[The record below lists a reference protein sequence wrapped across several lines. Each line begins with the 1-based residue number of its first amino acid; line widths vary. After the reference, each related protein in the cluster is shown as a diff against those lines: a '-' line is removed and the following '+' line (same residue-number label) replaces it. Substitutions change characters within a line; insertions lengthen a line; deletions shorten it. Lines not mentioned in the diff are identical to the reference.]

1 MCTATAR
8 LSASDKFALVE
19 SLLAELAG
27 EDAAGQPVALLAE
40 GLRALERIDAVGA
53 ALRGRL
59 LQAFDAQEGSICDGQ
74 RNTRTWLVNCL
85 QVTKGQTVEYKAL
98 QALAAKH
105 EPLLAAL
112 LDRVLTKSAALQVAR
127 WTKAIPAEY
136 RAEGEEIVVTAAR
149 TGADLRSLAAI
160 CAEIRELTA
169 GPDPDDNLDDDPR
182 LDRSVS
188 LDTTIDGVGVLR
200 GDLTAECAAMVESV
214 LDALSAPA
222 GGEDLRTGPQRYH
235 DALEEAM
242 RRLLASGLLPKRA
255 GQPVKALAH
264 IHFTELLAMDQDSVL
279 QDKWITDYRAR
290 WAGHRAAASAG
301 PADGGAW
308 LTGEAARA
316 IACDA
321 MIVPVVTGDLDP
333 AAIEDLIAL
342 CVRYD
347 QARHGGAG
355 PDSPQTGQTGTAPQ
369 DGQPQASGQDGQPDA
384 IGQPDASQ
392 QPAGGTGTSDGTPRG
407 TASAE
412 VLDELEQQIL
422 ARVIQII
429 SGPGGLASFLRSNLL
444 GRPLAGPSLPLDV
457 GQP

>member
-1 MCTATAR
+1 MMQNR
-8 LSASDKFALVE
+8 S
-19 SLLAELAG
+19 
-27 EDAAGQPVALLAE
+27 
-40 GLRALERIDAVGA
+40 
-53 ALRGRL
+53 GR
-59 LQAFDAQEGSICDGQ
+59 
-74 RNTRTWLVNCL
+74 
-85 QVTKGQTVEYKAL
+85 
-98 QALAAKH
+98 
-105 EPLLAAL
+105 
-112 LDRVLTKSAALQVAR
+112 
-127 WTKAIPAEY
+127 
-136 RAEGEEIVVTAAR
+136 
-149 TGADLRSLAAI
+149 
-160 CAEIRELTA
+160 
-169 GPDPDDNLDDDPR
+169 
-182 LDRSVS
+182 
-188 LDTTIDGVGVLR
+188 
-200 GDLTAECAAMVESV
+200 
-214 LDALSAPA
+214 
-222 GGEDLRTGPQRYH
+222 
-235 DALEEAM
+235 M

-290 WAGHRAAASAG
+290 WAGHRAAASTG

-333 AAIEDLIAL
+333 AAMEDLIAL

-347 QARHGGAG
+347 QARH
-355 PDSPQTGQTGTAPQ
+355 APQ
-369 DGQPQASGQDGQPDA
+369 DGQPQDGQPQAAVQDGQPDA

-392 QPAGGTGTSDGTPRG
+392 PPAGGTGTGDGTPGG

-422 ARVIQII
+422 ARVIQIM

-444 GRPLAGPSLPLDV
+444 GKPLAGPSLPLDV

>member
-1 MCTATAR
+1 MMQKH
-8 LSASDKFALVE
+8 S
-19 SLLAELAG
+19 
-27 EDAAGQPVALLAE
+27 
-40 GLRALERIDAVGA
+40 
-53 ALRGRL
+53 GR
-59 LQAFDAQEGSICDGQ
+59 
-74 RNTRTWLVNCL
+74 
-85 QVTKGQTVEYKAL
+85 
-98 QALAAKH
+98 
-105 EPLLAAL
+105 
-112 LDRVLTKSAALQVAR
+112 
-127 WTKAIPAEY
+127 
-136 RAEGEEIVVTAAR
+136 
-149 TGADLRSLAAI
+149 
-160 CAEIRELTA
+160 
-169 GPDPDDNLDDDPR
+169 
-182 LDRSVS
+182 
-188 LDTTIDGVGVLR
+188 
-200 GDLTAECAAMVESV
+200 
-214 LDALSAPA
+214 
-222 GGEDLRTGPQRYH
+222 
-235 DALEEAM
+235 M